1 MDSQSVEKIIE
12 TLAEYGVPLIKL
24 YAIISVVG
32 AVVFII
38 FFFAIFIMIVKYWID
53 MDKKW
58 DWRK

>member
-32 AVVFII
+32 AVVSII
-38 FFFAIFIMIVKYWID
+38 FFLVFFIMIVKHWID

-58 DWRK
+58 RL

>member
-1 MDSQSVEKIIE
+1 MVSQSVENIIE

-38 FFFAIFIMIVKYWID
+38 FFFAIFIMIVKHWID
-53 MDKKW
+53 MDRKW
-58 DWRK
+58 RL

>member
-1 MDSQSVEKIIE
+1 MVSQSVENIIE

-32 AVVFII
+32 TVVFII
-38 FFFAIFIMIVKYWID
+38 FFVAVFIMIVKRWID

-58 DWRK
+58 RL

>member
-1 MDSQSVEKIIE
+1 MVSQSVENIIDA
-12 TLAEYGVPLIKL
+12 LAEYGVPLIKL

-38 FFFAIFIMIVKYWID
+38 FFVAVFIMIVKNWID

-58 DWRK
+58 RL